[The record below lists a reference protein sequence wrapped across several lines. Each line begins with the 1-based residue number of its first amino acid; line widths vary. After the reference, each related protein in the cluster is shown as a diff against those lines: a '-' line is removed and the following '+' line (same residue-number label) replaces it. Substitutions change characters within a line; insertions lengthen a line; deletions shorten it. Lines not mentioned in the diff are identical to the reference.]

1 MWLLS
6 RPTVAIWDGEGGGP
20 GGYTARGLAAG
31 VSIQACLIKAESC
44 FLMLEFVIFGCPGL
58 RHINGAR
65 GGCRGSPYEGCSRK
79 PFCILG
85 IVVYDMQYVHHSITY
100 NIKYNI
106 FVEIY
111 NVLLEFVS

>member
-44 FLMLEFVIFGCPGL
+44 FLMLEFVKAVSESSAAPACDTSTAPAVDVAAAL
-58 RHINGAR
+58 TKAAAA
-65 GGCRGSPYEGCSRK
+65 SR
-79 PFCILG
+79 
-85 IVVYDMQYVHHSITY
+85 SA
-100 NIKYNI
+100 
-106 FVEIY
+106 
-111 NVLLEFVS
+111 S